1 MQVIICQTTTII
13 SKLVISHFLF
23 SDSSGSPGTSF
34 RMDSQDSTEVEWGSS
49 RQPSISLKEWDIP
62 IEDLKI
68 GPKIGS
74 GQFSTGTLDQRFTQ
88 AVNYISLYTALAI
101 F

>member
-1 MQVIICQTTTII
+1 
-13 SKLVISHFLF
+13 
-23 SDSSGSPGTSF
+23 
-34 RMDSQDSTEVEWGSS
+34 MDSQDSTEVEWGSS

-74 GQFSTGTLDQRFTQ
+74 GQFSTGTLDQTFIQ
-88 AVNYISLYTALAI
+88 AVNYSSLLSAALAI
-101 F
+101 FYLHTFLPCSAPRKLAWGHCYQILGHGVYRG

>member
-1 MQVIICQTTTII
+1 
-13 SKLVISHFLF
+13 
-23 SDSSGSPGTSF
+23 
-34 RMDSQDSTEVEWGSS
+34 MDSQDSTEVEWGSS

-74 GQFSTGTLDQRFTQ
+74 GQFSTGTLDQTFIN
-88 AVNYISLYTALAI
+88 VINYISLSAHLPIFYLLTFLPCSAPRKLAWGHCYQI
-101 F
+101 LGHGVYRG

>member
-1 MQVIICQTTTII
+1 
-13 SKLVISHFLF
+13 
-23 SDSSGSPGTSF
+23 
-34 RMDSQDSTEVEWGSS
+34 MDSQDSTEVEWGSS

-74 GQFSTGTLDQRFTQ
+74 GQFSTGTLDQTFIQ
-88 AVNYISLYTALAI
+88 AVNYSSLYTLDSVSDILPSYI
-101 F
+101 FTL

>member
-1 MQVIICQTTTII
+1 
-13 SKLVISHFLF
+13 
-23 SDSSGSPGTSF
+23 
-34 RMDSQDSTEVEWGSS
+34 MDSQDSTEVEWGSS

-74 GQFSTGTLDQRFTQ
+74 GQFSTGTLDQTLIE
-88 AVNYISLYTALAI
+88 AVNYISLYKALAI
-101 F
+101 FYLHTFLPYSAPRKLAWGHCYQIFGHGVYRG

>member
-1 MQVIICQTTTII
+1 
-13 SKLVISHFLF
+13 
-23 SDSSGSPGTSF
+23 
-34 RMDSQDSTEVEWGSS
+34 MDSQDSTEVEWGSS

-74 GQFSTGTLDQRFTQ
+74 GQFSTGTFDQTFIQASPLSLGSFSDILPSYIFT
-88 AVNYISLYTALAI
+88 L
-101 F
+101 

>member
-1 MQVIICQTTTII
+1 
-13 SKLVISHFLF
+13 
-23 SDSSGSPGTSF
+23 
-34 RMDSQDSTEVEWGSS
+34 MDSQDSTEVEWGSS

-74 GQFSTGTLDQRFTQ
+74 GQFSTGTLGQIFINV
-88 AVNYISLYTALAI
+88 VNYILRTFTDILPSYFFTL
-101 F
+101 

>member
-1 MQVIICQTTTII
+1 
-13 SKLVISHFLF
+13 
-23 SDSSGSPGTSF
+23 
-34 RMDSQDSTEVEWGSS
+34 MDSQDSTEVEWGSS

-74 GQFSTGTLDQRFTQ
+74 GQFSTGTLGQIFINV
-88 AVNYISLYTALAI
+88 VNYIALRTFTDI
-101 F
+101 LPSYFFTL

>member
-1 MQVIICQTTTII
+1 M
-13 SKLVISHFLF
+13 FL
-23 SDSSGSPGTSF
+23 DSSGSPGTSF

-74 GQFSTGTLDQRFTQ
+74 GQFSTGTLDQTFKVVQ
-88 AVNYISLYTALAI
+88 YTRLSAPLRI
-101 F
+101 FYLHTFLPW

>member
-1 MQVIICQTTTII
+1 
-13 SKLVISHFLF
+13 
-23 SDSSGSPGTSF
+23 
-34 RMDSQDSTEVEWGSS
+34 MDSQDSTEVEWGSS

-74 GQFSTGTLDQRFTQ
+74 GQFSTGTPDQTFIK
-88 AVNYISLYTALAI
+88 VVHYISASLPIFNLHAFLPCSAPRKLAWGHCYQI
-101 F
+101 LGHGVYRG